1 MDQKNPTKAPRSVSR
16 QGRRNSGN
24 NSLLKESDSNLED
37 SRSNSPNIKKQPST
51 KPANNQAINL
61 SFQSNTNTTY
71 IINKNNSNLNK
82 THGSVNPNSSYTV
95 TINETVGNTGN
106 QNGSSGTQSQQKKR
120 FNPLATLLGSLDKQ
134 KLNYGKQNKADVDN
148 KLASVYKGKIMV

>member
-1 MDQKNPTKAPRSVSR
+1 MDQKYPTKAPRNLSR

-37 SRSNSPNIKKQPST
+37 SISSSPKNKKQASSKPS
-51 KPANNQAINL
+51 NNQGLNT
-61 SFQSNTNTTY
+61 SFQSNTNATY

-82 THGSVNPNSSYTV
+82 THGLVNPNSSYTV
-95 TINETVGNTGN
+95 TINENIGTGNT
-106 QNGSSGTQSQQKKR
+106 NGSSNAQSQQKKR

-134 KLNYGKQNKADVDN
+134 RLNYGKQNKAEVDN
-148 KLASVYKGKIMV
+148 KISSVYKGKIMV